1 MAGVFRVLL
10 VVAVL
15 CALAMFD
22 EIVGKFQFDRLCANA
37 AAITYSNS
45 VPVGYDLYS
54 RDGRW
59 LLTLPKTPP
68 ELRKK
73 ATAAYQALARW
84 DLTQIPRTS
93 EWIPIAQTDTRI
105 HDKRNG
111 VLLASFT
118 AYGTRGGFVSRHLE
132 KPLLVRGECLP
143 TEMRIVNTKI
153 FPFQKPA
160 AEPQPEPKPAAEPAA
175 GKS

>member
-10 VVAVL
+10 IVAAL
-15 CALAMFD
+15 CALALFD
-22 EIVGKFQFDRLCANA
+22 EIIGKFQFDRLCNGA
-37 AAITYSNS
+37 AAITYAGA
-45 VPVGYDLYS
+45 VPAGYELYS

-59 LLTLPKTPP
+59 LLTLPKTSPD
-68 ELRKK
+68 LRKK
-73 ATAAYQALARW
+73 ASVAYQALARW
-84 DLTQIPRTS
+84 DLTQSVRSS

-160 AEPQPEPKPAAEPAA
+160 AEPPPEPKPAAEPAA
-175 GKS
+175 TKS

>member
-1 MAGVFRVLL
+1 MAGVLRVLA

-15 CALAMFD
+15 CTLAMAD
-22 EIVGKFQFDRLCANA
+22 EIIGKFQFDSLCNKA
-37 AAITYSNS
+37 AAIAYSAS

-59 LLTLPKTPP
+59 LLTLPKVHPD
-68 ELRKK
+68 LRKK
-73 ATAAYQALARW
+73 ATAAYQTLSRW
-84 DLTQIPRTS
+84 DISQSSRTS

-132 KPLLVRGECLP
+132 KPLLVRAECLP
-143 TEMRIVNTKI
+143 AEMRIVNTKI

-160 AEPQPEPKPAAEPAA
+160 GEPPPEPKPAADPAA
-175 GKS
+175 AKS